1 MSRVLDLVG
10 VLCALGLVLL
20 LSVPRFRRIIEMRRW
35 KEARVVAQDFY
46 ETDKRY
52 CADFGRC
59 APSNVLASK
68 LSSMEYF
75 YTTGEHAPYGGGLC
89 DCGESALALK
99 TYQFTRN
106 KNGASEETLK
116 KTVIFGL
123 RTNVKTFELCVAGGT
138 LPWWL
143 RENLGLKPCFSK
155 D

>member
-1 MSRVLDLVG
+1 MRRFLDLAG
-10 VLCALGLVLL
+10 VLCALGLVLV

-35 KEARVVAQDFY
+35 KEARAVAQYFY

-52 CADFGRC
+52 CADQGLC
-59 APSNVLASK
+59 APSNVLATK

-89 DCGESALALK
+89 DCGDLALALK

-106 KNGASEETLK
+106 KNGALEETLK

-123 RTNVKTFELCVAGGT
+123 NIKTFELCVAGGT

-143 RENLGLKPCFSK
+143 RENLRLKPCFSK